1 MGFDSMKITITISR
15 TRETEDIQLNQGST
29 VNDLLKKI
37 NLKPDTLI
45 VMHKNTPV
53 PIDDVLTDGQT
64 LTILQVSSGG

>member
-1 MGFDSMKITITISR
+1 MGFDSMKVTITISR
-15 TRETEDIQLNQGST
+15 TRETEDIQLNKGST

-45 VMHKNTPV
+45 VMSNNTPV